1 MCTTTDAIV
10 LSLQPQSDKAHIL
23 HAYTRAYGRV
33 SYKVF
38 GLGRKHAIGLYSPLS
53 LLQITASYPASR
65 PAVIKEAA
73 RLPYS
78 GTLSSA
84 AIYKQ
89 TVSLF
94 VSEVIFHTLRYPMSD
109 EPMFDFLAQSVR
121 ALETT
126 EEPQNFHL
134 YFLAGFAARLG
145 FAIEEGSS
153 LAASLEKVPG
163 GLTRQERQQLLNRL
177 CDYFAAHVDTW
188 QPPRSLEVLT
198 EVFDD

>member
-1 MCTTTDAIV
+1 MYTTTDAIV

-33 SYKVF
+33 SYKVY
-38 GLGRKHAIGLYSPLS
+38 GLGRRHAIGLYSPLN
-53 LLQITASYPASR
+53 LLQITAGYSVSK
-65 PAVIKEAA
+65 PAVLKEAT

-78 GTLSSA
+78 EAPDSA
-84 AIYKQ
+84 AVYRQ

-94 VSEVIFHTLRYPMSD
+94 VSEVLFHTLRYPMSD
-109 EPMFDFLAQSVR
+109 EPMFDFLARSVR

-134 YFLAGFAARLG
+134 FFLAGFAAQLG
-145 FAIEEGSS
+145 FAIEEESS
-153 LAASLEKVPG
+153 LAASLARVPE

-198 EVFDD
+198 EVFD